1 MQKLFLFLTLSLLA
15 GTPAFAQQTAAEA
28 LQKTL
33 AVFDT
38 TWQPEARAAVANKF
52 DLIAKKWPDE
62 WTTNYYAAYA
72 KVQRAYNE
80 KELATKDALLDEAD
94 TYEATATKLAGGE
107 TDELYV
113 LRALIANGRLSA
125 DPMSRWQKYG
135 KVFDKNLDAAKELN
149 PDNPRVYMLR
159 GIAKLYMP
167 RMFGGGKKA
176 AMPYFEKADTLFEKE
191 PDGDVNKP
199 YWGAQTNSF
208 FKQQA
213 SGAEKEEDK

>member
-1 MQKLFLFLTLSLLA
+1 MKKIFLFLTLALFA
-15 GTPAFAQQTAAEA
+15 GKPSFAQQTAAEA

-33 AVFDT
+33 SVFDT

-52 DLIAKKWPDE
+52 DLIVKKWPDE
-62 WTTNYYAAYA
+62 WITNYYAAYA

-80 KELATKDALLDEAD
+80 KEMATKDALLDEAD
-94 TYEATATKLAGGE
+94 TYEATATKLAGKE

-135 KVFDKNLDAAKELN
+135 KLFDKNLDAAKELN
-149 PDNPRVYMLR
+149 PDNPRVYLLQ

-176 AMPYFEKADTLFEKE
+176 ALPYFEKAEVLFEKE
-191 PDGDVNKP
+191 PDTDPAKP
-199 YWGAQTNSF
+199 YWGAQTNTF
-208 FKQQA
+208 MKKQA
-213 SGAEKEEDK
+213 SGAEKEEK

>member
-1 MQKLFLFLTLSLLA
+1 MQKLFLFLTFSLLA
-15 GTPAFAQQTAAEA
+15 GRTAFAQQTPTEA

-38 TWQPEARAAVANKF
+38 TWQPEARAALANKF
-52 DLIAKKWPDE
+52 DLIAKKWPEE
-62 WTTNYYAAYA
+62 WVTNYYAAYA

-80 KELATKDALLDEAD
+80 KEMATKDALLDEAV
-94 TYEATATKLAGGE
+94 TYEATATKLAAGE

-125 DPMSRWQKYG
+125 DPMSRWKKYG
-135 KVFDKNLDAAKELN
+135 DVFDKNLDAAKALN

-159 GIAKLYMP
+159 GIAKLYTP

-176 AMPYFEKADTLFEKE
+176 AMPYFEKAEVLFEKE
-191 PDGDVNKP
+191 PNDNAAKP
-199 YWGAQTNSF
+199 YWGAETNSF
-208 FKQQA
+208 MKKQA
-213 SGAEKEEDK
+213 GGEEKEEK